1 MGKVSQNLSS
11 AAVVIGAL
19 RVNYVF
25 LITMLFLFFRVY
37 INSAKCSGCFQLISA
52 NQYVMRALDH
62 VYHINCFICVACG
75 HPLQKGDQF
84 VVKHGQLF
92 CRLDYE
98 KEMNMMAF
106 SPKSKNVLY
115 VKSNFQKASLIQ
127 SIAHCFI
134 KK

>member
-1 MGKVSQNLSS
+1 ML
-11 AAVVIGAL
+11 I
-19 RVNYVF
+19 VF
-25 LITMLFLFFRVY
+25 YRVY

-106 SPKSKNVLY
+106 SPKSKDLLY
-115 VKSNFQKASLIQ
+115 LTKSARVPFTNTFYF
-127 SIAHCFI
+127 SIFSEHI
-134 KK
+134 